1 MTASSSSATPA
12 GPDVPGYP
20 AARRA
25 DLVEDLHGQRVPDP
39 YRWLEDAASAE
50 TQEWLQ
56 AQDRLWASAEEG
68 LPGRSRFAAPR
79 SGAGRGSSSCAA
91 CPGRSTGCC

>member
-12 GPDVPGYP
+12 GPRVPGYP

-50 TQEWLQ
+50 TEEWLQ
-56 AQDRLWASAEEG
+56 AQDTLWASAEEG
-68 LPGRSRFAAPR
+68 LPARSQFAAR
-79 SGAGRGSSSCAA
+79 LGELMAAGYVSAQVWRGT
-91 CPGRSTGCC
+91 RQF